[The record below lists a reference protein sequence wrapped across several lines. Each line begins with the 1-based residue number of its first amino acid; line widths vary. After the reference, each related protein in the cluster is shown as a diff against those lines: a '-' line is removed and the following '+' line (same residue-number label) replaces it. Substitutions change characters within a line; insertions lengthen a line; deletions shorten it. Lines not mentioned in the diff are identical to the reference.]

1 VSTPAKTTESPAELK
16 ARFRAFRTGP
26 SEQRTFVCS
35 TTLPYHELG
44 VCFCDAPFWKAV
56 GFYIKAGIAGWI
68 IRWPFNAPK
77 IWILRK
83 LGAKIGRNVYISVD
97 VWIDPLFPD
106 LLEIADDVI
115 LGVGA
120 KIAMHEC
127 TTQTFKVGRVRIG
140 KGAVVG
146 GFAIIA
152 CGVDIGDGAMV
163 AGGAAVGRNVPAGA
177 TVIGNPARILR
188 KREAEGTP

>member
-1 VSTPAKTTESPAELK
+1 LSTSVKPAESPVELK

-26 SEQRTFVCS
+26 REQRTFVCS
-35 TTLPYHELG
+35 ATLPYHELG
-44 VCFCDAPFWKAV
+44 VCFCDAPLWKAI
-56 GFYIKAGIAGWI
+56 GFYIKAGLAGWI

-77 IWILRK
+77 IWILRN
-83 LGAKIGRNVYISVD
+83 LGAKIGHNVYISVD

-106 LLEIADDVI
+106 LLEIEDDAI
-115 LGVGA
+115 IGVGA
-120 KIAMHEC
+120 KIALHEC
-127 TTQTFKVGRVRIG
+127 TTNTFKVGRVRIG

-146 GFAIIA
+146 GFSLIA

-188 KREAEGTP
+188 RPEAEGKP